1 MGKSRWTPPKGREME
16 GLTDKLNELIDAVNK
31 QSKGK
36 ADKQQNITAVP
47 TDNGYALQIRTKD
60 GIIQSDPTYATGF
73 KKI

>member
-1 MGKSRWTPPKGREME
+1 MARSRWTPAKGRETE
-16 GLTDKLNELIDAVNK
+16 DIVNKLNELIDAVNR

-47 TDNGYALQIRTKD
+47 TNNGYALQIRTKD
-60 GIIQSDPTYATGF
+60 GIIQSDPTYTTGF